1 MIQRPR
7 TSRALTLIE
16 LLVVIAIIAILAAML
31 LPALGRA
38 KFKAKVI
45 NCTSNYR
52 QWGIVNNMYAGD
64 DPRGHLP
71 SFPLS
76 GTGRNAWDVA
86 PEMIPGLA
94 PYGLTVPMWFCPV
107 RPDELNGANAWA
119 VQNLSRALSSPDDL
133 NRYFR
138 ARYNNTFAILFHAWW
153 VPRKSGSTSV
163 AFPGVGWGMRTRGT
177 NGWPTRVED
186 PLGAIQPIITDY
198 CSAGGLQ
205 TSIAL
210 ARNGHAQGNDVRSV
224 NAAFVDGHV
233 ETRTRSKIEWQYS
246 GVDTAYY

>member
-1 MIQRPR
+1 MIQRHQPPR
-7 TSRALTLIE
+7 AFTLIE

-31 LPALGRA
+31 LPALSKA

-64 DPRGHLP
+64 NPRGNLP
-71 SFPLS
+71 SFAMG

-107 RPDELNGANAWA
+107 RPEEFNAANNWSVLNLN
-119 VQNLSRALSSPDDL
+119 RALSSTDDL
-133 NRYFR
+133 NQYFR
-138 ARYNNTFAILFHAWW
+138 ARYNNTFAILFHSWW
-153 VPRKSGSTSV
+153 VPRKAGLTST
-163 AFPGVGWGMRTRGT
+163 AFPGVGFGMRTRGT
-177 NGWPTRVED
+177 NGWPTRVDD

-198 CSAGGLQ
+198 CNAAGLQ
-205 TSIAL
+205 TSITL
-210 ARNGHAQGNDVRSV
+210 ARNGHAVGNDVRSV

-233 ETRTRSKIEWQYS
+233 ETRQRSKIEWQYS